1 MSKGRAAPSVP
12 AEPHLREQLR
22 DPVLAAAYLNA
33 AAAEDVSG
41 DFMFALREVVEAHGG
56 IGAVSKRARVNRQQL
71 YKTLSRNGN
80 PELRTLSAILQ
91 SAGFYLAVVPL
102 ERPDK
107 KSVRVSVKG
116 KRLARTRQSAQAD
129 AHRTA
134 I

>member
-1 MSKGRAAPSVP
+1 MRSHVPPSVP
-12 AEPHLREQLR
+12 AEPHLRRELL
-22 DPVLAAAYLNA
+22 DPQFAADYLNA
-33 AAAEDVSG
+33 AAAEEVSG

-56 IGAVSKRARVNRQQL
+56 IGAVSKRAGVNRQQL

-102 ERPDK
+102 ERPGK

-116 KRLARTRQSAQAD
+116 KRLARARQSAQAD
-129 AHRTA
+129 ATE
-134 I
+134 

>member
-1 MSKGRAAPSVP
+1 MSKGRVAPSVP
-12 AEPHLREQLR
+12 AEPHLRKELR
-22 DPVLAAAYLNA
+22 DPKFAAAYLSA
-33 AAAEDVSG
+33 AAAEEVSG

-56 IGAVSKRARVNRQQL
+56 IGAVSKRAGVNRQQL

-102 ERPDK
+102 ERPGK

-116 KRLARTRQSAQAD
+116 KRSARSRQNAQAE
-129 AHRTA
+129 APE
-134 I
+134 

>member
-1 MSKGRAAPSVP
+1 MSAACVLLSP
-12 AEPHLREQLR
+12 PHSRRITCLPE
-22 DPVLAAAYLNA
+22 
-33 AAAEDVSG
+33 EVSG

-102 ERPDK
+102 ERPGR
-107 KSVRVSVKG
+107 KSARVSVKG
-116 KRLARTRQSAQAD
+116 KHLVRAR
-129 AHRTA
+129 RTPQVEA
-134 I
+134 A